1 MNNKLSFTDPA
12 DALPGKPCRG
22 CDIPGTPER
31 PVVFQGYAPDGR
43 PLFGHE
49 GCQSLM
55 GSDDKTSG
63 LPLAVAGNLGL
74 IPGYEEEK
82 EDIWAFASVNK
93 SINKIDPEPSEIQS
107 ALEKTPAVN
116 PATQTNA
123 SSEYVGN
130 GTGATIPPSH

>member
-12 DALPGKPCRG
+12 DAPPGKPCRG

-93 SINKIDPEPSEIQS
+93 TDAQPGEVKGSTPEVDE
-107 ALEKTPAVN
+107 AVTTD
-116 PATQTNA
+116 AA
-123 SSEYVGN
+123 SQYAGN